1 MAIIPVSSIKI
12 ITCNLPKTTS
22 LDQLIPITYIVFLT
36 KLQKRQTLQ
45 DGFALFKNDIT
56 GSEQAFGIANIL
68 QKHVLGTFKRCA
80 LELIFLSIHVQQT
93 GILTVFEHIIMSKTP
108 SEKTALQSFCYN
120 IFINNTLITLYKL
133 QLLLRGKRS

>member
-1 MAIIPVSSIKI
+1 
-12 ITCNLPKTTS
+12 L
-22 LDQLIPITYIVFLT
+22 
-36 KLQKRQTLQ
+36 
-45 DGFALFKNDIT
+45 KNDIT
-56 GSEQAFGIANIL
+56 GSESAFGIANIL
-68 QKHVLGTFKRCA
+68 QKHVLGTFKKCA